1 MSIWRFAQGFD
12 SVPEQFR
19 ITLGEGDT
27 PLIRSEKIG
36 PQAGLAN
43 LYFKLELANPTGS
56 FKDRFGAAAIS
67 HMLAN
72 KKRVCIATSSGN
84 TGASLAACCAKAG
97 IPCKIA
103 VVETAP
109 EGKLKQMRAYGA
121 EILRVRKF
129 GLDPDATQQA
139 FDLLKQRATQ
149 PDTALQVSSFIY
161 SPAGMSGV
169 QTISYELAEQTTRP
183 IDHVF
188 CPAGGGGLTLAVCRG
203 FRRLVEQGQL
213 EKSPAVE
220 CVQPEGN
227 NTMAGPLRDGM
238 DRGQAITCTTKISGL
253 QVPNINDAS
262 LVVTACR
269 ASGGTGH
276 LVTDQNVWS
285 TQKRLA
291 REEGIFSEPAGAT
304 ALAGVLQAAA
314 NGYFKPDAH
323 IICLITGFGFKDEE
337 SIGRMVEDVP
347 IREIDVEG
355 LATC

>member
-1 MSIWRFAQGFD
+1 MSIWRFAHAFD

-19 ITLGEGDT
+19 VSLGEGDT
-27 PLIRSEKIG
+27 PLVRSEKIG
-36 PQAGLAN
+36 PRAGLAN

-72 KKRVCIATSSGN
+72 RKTVCIATSSGN
-84 TGASLAACCAKAG
+84 TGSSLAACCAKAG

-129 GLDPDATQQA
+129 GLDPDVTQQA
-139 FDLLKQRATQ
+139 FDLLKQRAAQ

-161 SPAGMSGV
+161 SPEGMSGV

-188 CPAGGGGLTLAVCRG
+188 CPAGGGGLTLAVARG
-203 FRRLVEQGQL
+203 FRWLVEHGQL
-213 EKSPAVE
+213 AKTPAVE

-238 DRGQAITCTTKISGL
+238 PQGQAVNCTTKISGL
-253 QVPNINDAS
+253 QVPNINDAHM
-262 LVVTACR
+262 VVEACR

-276 LVTDQNVWS
+276 LVVDQDVW
-285 TQKRLA
+285 TVQKRLA

-304 ALAGVLQAAA
+304 ALAGILQAAA
-314 NGYFKPDAH
+314 KGYFKPDAH
-323 IICLITGFGFKDEE
+323 VVCLITGFGFKDEE
-337 SIGRMVEDVP
+337 SIGRLVEDIP
-347 IREIDVEG
+347 IQEIGVEE
-355 LATC
+355 LATV